1 MQNILK
7 YDNIITHTNITAIIK
22 DFVASRRIDYVYI
35 TSSLN
40 KFILLNL
47 PIAMNLFKCKKLL
60 CSLSKDKNVPYSR
73 FYKDEW
79 FLDFGTSTYLTL
91 FEFDFVDITLD
102 NYGWVKTVNL
112 KVLFMITFG
121 IILIEY
127 EIFDSKKETTKVTM
141 SKL

>member
-1 MQNILK
+1 M
-7 YDNIITHTNITAIIK
+7 K

-47 PIAMNLFKCKKLL
+47 PIAMNLFNCKKLL
-60 CSLSKDKNVPYSR
+60 WSLSKDKNVPYSR

-79 FLDFGTSTYLTL
+79 FLDSGTSTYLTL
-91 FEFDFVDITLD
+91 FEFDFVDITPD

>member
-1 MQNILK
+1 M
-7 YDNIITHTNITAIIK
+7 K

-47 PIAMNLFKCKKLL
+47 PIAMNFFKCKKLL
-60 CSLSKDKNVPYSR
+60 CSLSKDKNVSHGS

-79 FLDFGTSTYLTL
+79 FLDSGTSTYLTL
-91 FEFDFVDITLD
+91 FEFDFVDITPD